1 MAERLREELD
11 WWLRW
16 PSLLEAEMAAFSAK
30 GAVANIVSDTNGCL
44 MLGVEWPMG
53 DRTVMLQVGYS
64 PLHPHFRPTV
74 STNDLAFTRH
84 QNPFDGGLCLL
95 VQGSGQWHAAE
106 PLANLIDAQLA
117 KIVAVNELRAD
128 SKWEQ
133 AGQLEEHA
141 ADPLSAYFSGLSED
155 NSAIFMPSN
164 PAIPK
169 TGGGSAK
176 FIGLWRSQQGPEGPF
191 EAILRKC
198 EPLAGN
204 WLASAFDLPQRIG
217 DWNNIPG
224 RWVRLAGPVPKDPGE
239 ILKAA
244 DAEFSR
250 LAVMDKSFRPIA
262 VMPDA
267 DLSITAV
274 VFDDELE
281 YGAGGRGDGLLFLAV
296 RRDRRKAG
304 KRTVSLVRGFRV
316 GDDLNS
322 RLPVAA
328 SIRSKKILFL
338 GCGAIGSFAAIELAR
353 AGIGAIRIVDHDTL
367 EPGNSV
373 RWPLGRPSWGL
384 SKVAALHA
392 FVVHNYPWTKTTGV
406 RLRIGGAISDPNEI
420 ANIEGNPRE
429 LLRGWISDADL
440 VIDATASDECQLA
453 VASLCRDL
461 HKPLVIGYATEGAVG
476 GIVVRLRPDSD
487 GCLVCLHEHWN
498 AGSVPLPPI
507 DPAGSVVPLGCN
519 APTFTGG
526 AFDLEEV
533 SLEIVRSAIGLLAPE
548 VRDLGDWEWSSLA
561 LTKDGRRCL
570 PQWSCGMI
578 ERHHRCQCG
587 NA

>member
-1 MAERLREELD
+1 
-11 WWLRW
+11 
-16 PSLLEAEMAAFSAK
+16 MAAFATR
-30 GAVANIVSDTNGCL
+30 GATVNILSDTNGFL
-44 MLGVEWPMG
+44 ILVVAWPLG
-53 DRTVMLQVGYS
+53 DRTVILQVGYS

-74 STNDLAFTRH
+74 STDDLALTRH

-95 VQGSGQWHAAE
+95 VQGSGQWHLAE
-106 PLANLIDAQLA
+106 PVADLIDAQLA
-117 KIVAVNELRAD
+117 KILKVNELRAD
-128 SKWEQ
+128 SLWEQ
-133 AGQLEEHA
+133 AKHLEEQA
-141 ADPLSAYFSGLSED
+141 ADPLSAYFSGLSEG
-155 NSAIFMPSN
+155 NSAIFMPST

-169 TGGGSAK
+169 TGGGPAK
-176 FIGLWRSQQGPEGPF
+176 FIALWRSQEGSEGPF

-198 EPLAGN
+198 EPIAGN

-217 DWNNIPG
+217 DWNELPG
-224 RWVRLAGPVPKDPGE
+224 RWVRLSGPLPKDPGE
-239 ILKAA
+239 LLKAA
-244 DAEFSR
+244 NAEFAR
-250 LAVMDKSFRPIA
+250 LALMNKAFRPLA

-267 DLSITAV
+267 NLSITAV
-274 VFDDELE
+274 VFEDELE
-281 YGAGGRGDGLLFLAV
+281 YGASGRGDGLLFLAA
-296 RRDRRKAG
+296 RRDRRKADQH
-304 KRTVSLVRGFRV
+304 TVSLVRGFRV
-316 GDDLNS
+316 GEDLNS

-353 AGIGAIRIVDHDTL
+353 AGIGAMRIVDHDTL

-392 FVVHNYPWTKTTGV
+392 FLVHNYPWTQTTGAS
-406 RLRIGGAISDPNEI
+406 LRIGGAISDPKEI

-429 LLRGWISDADL
+429 LLRNWISDVDL
-440 VIDATASDECQLA
+440 VIDATASDECQFA

-461 HKPLVIGYATEGAVG
+461 GKPLVIGYATEGAVG
-476 GIVVRLRPDSD
+476 GVVARLRPESD
-487 GCLVCLHEHWN
+487 GCFVCLHEHWN
-498 AGSVPLPPI
+498 AGSIPLPPI

-548 VRDLGDWEWSSLA
+548 VRDPGDWDWSSLA

-578 ERHHRCQCG
+578 ERHHLCQCG
-587 NA
+587 SA

>member
-1 MAERLREELD
+1 
-11 WWLRW
+11 
-16 PSLLEAEMAAFSAK
+16 MAAFATR
-30 GAVANIVSDTNGCL
+30 GATVNILSDTNGFL
-44 MLGVEWPMG
+44 ILAVAWPLG

-74 STNDLAFTRH
+74 STDDLAFTRH

-95 VQGSGQWHAAE
+95 VQGSGQWHSAE
-106 PLANLIDAQLA
+106 PVADLIDAQLA
-117 KIVAVNELRAD
+117 KILKVNELRAD
-128 SKWEQ
+128 SQWDQ
-133 AGQLEEHA
+133 AKHLEEQA

-155 NSAIFMPSN
+155 NSAIFMPST
-164 PAIPK
+164 PTIPK
-169 TGGGSAK
+169 TGGGTAK
-176 FIGLWRSQQGPEGPF
+176 FIALWRSQQGSEGPF

-198 EPLAGN
+198 EPVAGN

-217 DWNNIPG
+217 DWKELPG
-224 RWVRLAGPVPKDPGE
+224 RWVRIAGPLSKDPGE
-239 ILKAA
+239 LLKAA
-244 DAEFSR
+244 NAEFAR
-250 LAVMDKSFRPIA
+250 LALVNKSFRPLA
-262 VMPDA
+262 VLPDA

-274 VFDDELE
+274 VFDDELK
-281 YGAGGRGDGLLFLAV
+281 YGPSGRGDGLLFLAA
-296 RRDRRKAG
+296 RRDRRKAD
-304 KRTVSLVRGFRV
+304 KHTVSLVRGFRV
-316 GDDLNS
+316 GEDLNS

-353 AGIGAIRIVDHDTL
+353 AGIGAMRIVDHDTL

-392 FVVHNYPWTKTTGV
+392 FLVHNYPWTQTTGAS
-406 RLRIGGAISDPNEI
+406 LRIGGAIGDPKEI
-420 ANIEGNPRE
+420 VNIEGNPRE
-429 LLRGWISDADL
+429 LLRNWIAEVDL
-440 VIDATASDECQLA
+440 VIDATASDECQFA

-461 HKPLVIGYATEGAVG
+461 GKPLVIGHATEGAVG
-476 GIVVRLRPDSD
+476 GIVARLRPESD
-487 GCLVCLHEHWN
+487 GCFVCLHEHWN
-498 AGSVPLPPI
+498 AASIPLPPI

-548 VRDLGDWEWSSLA
+548 VCDPGDWDWSSLA

-570 PQWSCGMI
+570 PQWSCGTI
-578 ERHHRCQCG
+578 ERHHLCQCG
-587 NA
+587 SA